1 MRLGR
6 VGSRTCRVWL
16 PRVCRCRKGRRV
28 GAGELLSLLHPSPST
43 RHQRLTAALAHH
55 GSSVCL
61 TLPLPSSQQSLPFP
75 RARANVLPS
84 LLPRLPP
91 RVRSPAHRARSKK
104 QMLANPKHYPQFAQ
118 TSPISK
124 AATDQEAEASRPAAV
139 DPASVHRSKPVTI
152 ELSSSDDD
160 SDEDEVREIQRPS
173 K

>member
-16 PRVCRCRKGRRV
+16 PRVCRSLKGRRV
-28 GAGELLSLLHPSPST
+28 GAGELLSPSST
-43 RHQRLTAALAHH
+43 RRSRHQRLTAALAHH

-84 LLPRLPP
+84 LLARLPP
-91 RVRSPAHRARSKK
+91 RVPSPAHRARSKK